1 MKIEQGK
8 EPKIVL
14 SKKQNS
20 TIFLRRK
27 RFMKKTEEWNLT
39 DIFEDEQAYLIC
51 KEELLKIIE
60 EIGKKEGLIT
70 NTAKDLLEGYTLY
83 EKALELYE
91 KVYAY
96 GMLTYH
102 LDMANEKGMKLFKE
116 VENIGTYFSEKTA
129 YIRPEMIAL
138 EKGKLQVYMQEEPAL
153 QRYERIF
160 KTIQE
165 EKIHTLSKEAE
176 NLLANFTQV
185 FSAPENIFDILT
197 NTEFKFGM
205 LKDEEGKEVPLTDAT
220 YSNFLKSKEER
231 IRKEAFHLMYN
242 KYEQFNHT
250 LAEIY
255 LTTVKEDTMESK
267 VRNYTSSLE
276 KAVTQDDA
284 TPKVYEAL
292 MQTVQ
297 SHMTENH
304 QFMKIKKQ
312 LLHKEQ
318 MHMYDV
324 YVNPFSKSTETITFE
339 QAKQEVLEAL
349 AVLGDAYHQKL
360 QEAFDNQWIDAYE
373 RENKRSGA
381 YSMGVY
387 GIHPFVL
394 MNFVNSSR
402 DVSTIAH
409 ELGHSLHS
417 DYANRT
423 QNVLDA
429 NYTIMVAEV
438 ASTVN
443 EILLAEYQLKQESSP
458 MKKAEILYELL
469 EMIRATFYRQ
479 SMFAEF
485 EKQVHEAVEKG
496 EMLSAEDLNKQYY
509 TLNEQYFGKE
519 VVIDKPIQYE
529 WSRIPHFYTPFYVYK
544 YATGISAAITIAM
557 KILSR
562 EEGYTQKYIEMLKQ
576 GCSKKAVD
584 LLKMVEVDLES
595 TTPYEQT
602 VQYYEKKMEELTQI
616 LVNEK
621 SNL

>member
-1 MKIEQGK
+1 
-8 EPKIVL
+8 
-14 SKKQNS
+14 
-20 TIFLRRK
+20 
-27 RFMKKTEEWNLT
+27 MKKTEEWNLT
-39 DIFEDEQAYLIC
+39 DIFKDEQAYVAC
-51 KEELLKIIE
+51 KEELLNIIE
-60 EIGKKEGLIT
+60 EIGKKEGTIT
-70 NTAKDLLEGYTLY
+70 STAKDLLEGYTLY
-83 EKALELYE
+83 EKVLKLYE
-91 KVYAY
+91 KIYAY

-102 LDMANEKGMKLFKE
+102 LNMANEIGMKLFKE

-138 EKGKLQVYMQEEPAL
+138 EEGKLQAYMQEQPAL

-160 KTIQE
+160 KRIQE

-205 LKDEEGKEVPLTDAT
+205 LKDEEGKDVPLTDAT
-220 YSNFLKSKEER
+220 YSNFLKSQEER
-231 IRKEAFHLMYN
+231 IRKEAFDLMYD
-242 KYEQFNHT
+242 KYAQFNHT

-255 LTTVKEDTMESK
+255 LTMVKEDTVESK
-267 VRNYTSSLE
+267 VRNYASSLE

-304 QFMKIKKQ
+304 QFMNIKKQ

-318 MHMYDV
+318 MHMYDL
-324 YVNPFSKSTETITFE
+324 YVNPFSKSTDTITFE

-349 AVLGDAYHQKL
+349 SILGEEYHQKL
-360 QEAFDNQWIDAYE
+360 QEAFDNQWIDVYE

-443 EILLAEYQLKQESSP
+443 EILLAEYQLKQETSP

-509 TLNEQYFGKE
+509 ALNEQYFGKE
-519 VVIDKPIQYE
+519 VVIDEPIQYE

-557 KILSR
+557 KILSK

-602 VQYYEKKMEELTQI
+602 VQYYEKKMEELTKI
-616 LVNEK
+616 LANEK
-621 SNL
+621 NNL